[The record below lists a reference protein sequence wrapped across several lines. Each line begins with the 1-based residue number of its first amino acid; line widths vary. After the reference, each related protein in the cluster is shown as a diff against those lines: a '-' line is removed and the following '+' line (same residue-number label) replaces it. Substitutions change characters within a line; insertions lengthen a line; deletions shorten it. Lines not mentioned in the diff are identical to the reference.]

1 MKAPTAM
8 PTTKKGTMLATT
20 NIKASAHAKDMK
32 RFHTKKKKALTSELR
47 PMSQYVID
55 EQMSDSRKRKGSD
68 TMALATLY
76 AATPYVP
83 FARSRMKISL
93 SSRYAGRTLM
103 LMNTLKA
110 AMKNRTLTMS
120 WMSSACV
127 PICSHTVPIMIP
139 RAMYI
144 AKRSHMYAGFLTTL
158 TSMRRESTTVCHRME
173 ESELLPA
180 VSSVHRG
187 AWKPLASLS
196 FSAVST
202 ASPLPVLSTASS
214 RCFASELS

>member
-139 RAMYI
+139 RAMYCDER
-144 AKRSHMYAGFLTTL
+144 AAAG
-158 TSMRRESTTVCHRME
+158 
-173 ESELLPA
+173 
-180 VSSVHRG
+180 
-187 AWKPLASLS
+187 
-196 FSAVST
+196 VST
-202 ASPLPVLSTASS
+202 GVWAQRAASAQAGRMRACRRACALARLFTAPGRAPWQSGATCTLGSS
-214 RCFASELS
+214 PR